1 MLIAHLGNSCALKRK
16 KNERNTQVEL
26 RIGSC
31 QLWIGWLWTATF
43 FAFLPFEL
51 EASEVEL
58 PSLLRKAV
66 ATDGILPLIWLTDAI
81 LESEV
86 RIERLLKVLQ
96 RVRHCH
102 SAQS

>member
-1 MLIAHLGNSCALKRK
+1 VRQRK
-16 KNERNTQVEL
+16 KQKKYTQVEFRMSL
-26 RIGSC
+26 C

-58 PSLLRKAV
+58 PSLLRKAA

-86 RIERLLKVLQ
+86 RIERLLKVLH
-96 RVRHCH
+96 RVRL
-102 SAQS
+102 